1 MSIEDLA
8 HGKEAVLLVGVG
20 GGGDVSWSIP
30 LINYLRTLGV
40 KRFAV
45 GEAAIAWW
53 DIEGRISLGGFTF
66 HLNDL
71 DKRQPLGERCALLQ
85 RDTQVA
91 VGPGK
96 GSRLPQ
102 SVIAEMKDV
111 EAFAIE
117 LDGGVKGI
125 TDSINALVK
134 HLGAGLVVGVDC
146 GSDSFYSGTETKVLS
161 PLVDAMVVAA
171 LADLKQASIMGL
183 IGYGCDG
190 DLMPDELDAS
200 VKQVIRKGGLLGAR
214 GLTPSDVREMESF
227 FAIWP
232 NPVEE
237 WPLKAAKGE
246 LGWKNMNT
254 LWSIFVTPLT
264 SIMLFFDPKILAEHN
279 PLVRDVRPSTSL
291 KAAEEATIRLGLMP
305 ETRMAKLLPKLMEE
319 KRND

>member
-1 MSIEDLA
+1 MSLEDLA
-8 HGKEAVLLVGVG
+8 RGNEAVLLIGVG

-53 DIEGRISLGGFTF
+53 DLEGRISLGGFTF
-66 HLNDL
+66 HLEDL
-71 DKRQPLGERCALLQ
+71 DKAQSLSDGCALLHK
-85 RDTQVA
+85 DTHVA
-91 VGPGK
+91 KGPGK
-96 GSRLPQ
+96 GTKLPQ
-102 SVIAEMKDV
+102 CIIAEIKDV
-111 EAFAIE
+111 QAFAFE

-125 TDSINALVK
+125 TNSIDSLVK
-134 HLGAGLVVGVDC
+134 HLGAGLVIGVDC

-171 LADLKQASIMGL
+171 LANCKQASIMGL

-200 VKQVIRKGGLLGAR
+200 VKQVTKKGGLLGAR
-214 GLTPSDVREMESF
+214 GLTPADIGDMEKF

-254 LWSIFVTPLT
+254 LWSILVTPLT
-264 SIMLFFDPKILAEHN
+264 SIMMFFDPKILAEHN
-279 PLVRDVRPSTSL
+279 PLARDVRASASL
-291 KAAEEATIRLGLMP
+291 REAEEVTIRLGLMP
-305 ETRMAKLLPKLMEE
+305 ETKMAKLLPKLMEE
-319 KRND
+319 

>member
-1 MSIEDLA
+1 MNLSLEDLA
-8 HGKEAVLLVGVG
+8 RDNEAVLFVGVG

-30 LINYLRTLGV
+30 LISYLRTLGV

-53 DIEGRISLGGFTF
+53 DLEGQISLGGFTF
-66 HLNDL
+66 HLKDL
-71 DKRQPLGERCALLQ
+71 DRSQALSDRCALLHK
-85 RDTQVA
+85 DTRVA
-91 VGPGK
+91 TGHGK
-96 GSRLPQ
+96 GSKLPQ
-102 SVIAEMKDV
+102 CIIAEMKDV
-111 EAFAIE
+111 EAFVFE
-117 LDGGVKGI
+117 LDSGVKGI
-125 TDSINALVK
+125 TNSMDALTK
-134 HLGAGLVVGVDC
+134 HLGAGLVIGVDC

-171 LADLKQASIMGL
+171 LADCKQASVMGL

-214 GLTPSDVREMESF
+214 GLTQSDVREMEEF
-227 FAIWP
+227 FKIWP

-254 LWSIFVTPLT
+254 LWSILVTPLT
-264 SIMLFFDPKILAEHN
+264 SIMMFFDPKVLVEHN
-279 PLVRDVRPSTSL
+279 PLAREVRGSTDL
-291 KAAEEATIRLGLMP
+291 KEAEEATIRLGLMP

-319 KRND
+319 

>member
-1 MSIEDLA
+1 LSLEERVHDN
-8 HGKEAVLLVGVG
+8 ESVLLVGVG

-45 GEAAIAWW
+45 GEATIAWW
-53 DIEGRISLGGFTF
+53 DLEGRISLGGFTF
-66 HLNDL
+66 HLADL
-71 DKRQPLGERCALLQ
+71 DTVQKISDRCGLL
-85 RDTQVA
+85 RRETRV
-91 VGPGK
+91 VNGPGR

-102 SVIAEMKDV
+102 SIIAELKDV
-111 EAFAIE
+111 EAFALE
-117 LDGGVKGI
+117 LDDGVVGMREG
-125 TDSINALVK
+125 INALAN
-134 HLGAGLVVGVDC
+134 HLGAGLVIGVDC

-161 PLVDAMVVAA
+161 PLVDAMIVAA
-171 LADLKQASIMGL
+171 LADCKPASIMGL

-200 VKQVIRKGGLLGAR
+200 VKSVIKKGGLLGAR
-214 GLTPSDVREMESF
+214 GLIPTDIQDMEKF
-227 FAIWP
+227 FSVWP

-254 LWSIFVTPLT
+254 LWSILVTPLT
-264 SIMLFFDPKILAEHN
+264 SIMMFFEPKVLVEHN
-279 PLVRDVRPSTSL
+279 PLANAVRDSKML
-291 KAAEEATIRLGLMP
+291 KEAEDAAIRMGLMP

-319 KRND
+319 E

>member
-1 MSIEDLA
+1 MSLEDLA
-8 HGKEAVLLVGVG
+8 RGKEAVLLVGVG

-53 DIEGRISLGGFTF
+53 DLEGRISLGGFAF
-66 HLNDL
+66 HVKDL
-71 DKRQPLGERCALLQ
+71 DKSQSLNERCALLHK
-85 RDTQVA
+85 DTYVA

-96 GSRLPQ
+96 GTKLPQ
-102 SVIAEMKDV
+102 CIIAGMKDV
-111 EAFAIE
+111 EAFVFE

-125 TDSINALVK
+125 TDSMDALVK
-134 HLGAGLVVGVDC
+134 HLGAGLVIGLDC

-171 LADLKQASIMGL
+171 LANCKQASIMGL

-200 VKQVIRKGGLLGAR
+200 VRQVIRKGGLLGAR
-214 GLTPSDVREMESF
+214 GLTPTDMRDMEKF
-227 FAIWP
+227 FTIWP

-254 LWSIFVTPLT
+254 LWSILVTHLT
-264 SIMLFFDPKILAEHN
+264 SIMMFFDPKILAEHN
-279 PLVRDVRPSTSL
+279 PLARDVRATTSL
-291 KAAEEATIRLGLMP
+291 KEAEEATIRLGLMP
-305 ETRMAKLLPKLMEE
+305 ETKMAKLLPKLMEE
-319 KRND
+319 